1 MNSYHL
7 FKLCMGCKGRSYNKS
22 EEDYKESPHFNFF
35 NMLVKYFMKELKFND
50 LQIKQY
56 VSVCAKLYEGS
67 FDPWKLNSREYLE
80 AFKAW
85 YKINSSADTY
95 LASVRDS
102 VKNIVKFCKHKKI
115 NKLEDY
121 ITNWGVT
128 HYISGVLN
136 DNVAYAL
143 KLQEVTLSKPEKFM
157 VRKFL
162 KNVPLIKERLER
174 EGRLKTLL
182 ESEIQQAKEMLIWIS
197 APV

>member
-1 MNSYHL
+1 M
-7 FKLCMGCKGRSYNKS
+7 
-22 EEDYKESPHFNFF
+22 
-35 NMLVKYFMKELKFND
+35 
-50 LQIKQY
+50 
-56 VSVCAKLYEGS
+56 
-67 FDPWKLNSREYLE
+67 
-80 AFKAW
+80 
-85 YKINSSADTY
+85 
-95 LASVRDS
+95 ASVRDS

-115 NKLEDY
+115 NKLESY

-143 KLQEVTLSKPEKFM
+143 KLQDVSLSKPEKFM
-157 VRKFL
+157 IRKFL